1 MDIHSAIQAPVPLES
16 VLCTEELGRRP
27 SRAPAYQAENQALLA
42 LVQELTHSPG
52 SVLQRLVDIALDL
65 CRAHSAGI
73 SLLEEAGPPG
83 GLNPKGN
90 HFRWY
95 AVAGQWAP
103 LVWNTTT
110 PRDFGPCGT
119 VLDLDAALLF
129 AHPHRYYTQFADVRP
144 LLVEGLLVPFHVD
157 GQAVGTVWAVA
168 HDETRKFD
176 REDKRLLESLA
187 TFASA
192 AYQVRLANQRLEA
205 EIAERRHA
213 EQALMDADRRRSEF
227 LAQLAHELRNPLA
240 PIRNAVEILRRA
252 GGDEQKVRPVTEM
265 LQRQISQIV
274 RLVDDLLDVSRISRG
289 KFELRSEAVELA
301 SVVNHAVEACRPAI
315 EHAKHKLIV
324 ALPALP
330 LYLDA
335 DAARLVEVVANL
347 LSNACKF
354 TSNGGQI
361 WLTVEQDGEEAI
373 VRVRDNGIGIAS
385 DTLPTIFDMF
395 MQADTSL
402 ERRQSGLGLGLTLVK
417 SLVELHGGTVQA
429 CSGGIGQGSEF
440 IVRLPIRVAAPPKQ
454 ATVPAIGEQATTV
467 PRRILVVDDN
477 KDSAES
483 LAILLRLT
491 GHEAHTAF
499 DGDEAVERA
508 AALRPDVVL
517 LDIGLPVISGYDAAR
532 QIRAQPWGKHMV
544 LVAMTGWGH
553 DEDRQK
559 SREAGFDAHLVK
571 PVEHAVLAQL
581 LAESPAA

>member
-1 MDIHSAIQAPVPLES
+1 
-16 VLCTEELGRRP
+16 
-27 SRAPAYQAENQALLA
+27 
-42 LVQELTHSPG
+42 
-52 SVLQRLVDIALDL
+52 
-65 CRAHSAGI
+65 
-73 SLLEEAGPPG
+73 
-83 GLNPKGN
+83 
-90 HFRWY
+90 
-95 AVAGQWAP
+95 
-103 LVWNTTT
+103 
-110 PRDFGPCGT
+110 
-119 VLDLDAALLF
+119 
-129 AHPHRYYTQFADVRP
+129 
-144 LLVEGLLVPFHVD
+144 
-157 GQAVGTVWAVA
+157 
-168 HDETRKFD
+168 
-176 REDKRLLESLA
+176 
-187 TFASA
+187 
-192 AYQVRLANQRLEA
+192 
-205 EIAERRHA
+205 
-213 EQALMDADRRRSEF
+213 
-227 LAQLAHELRNPLA
+227 
-240 PIRNAVEILRRA
+240 
-252 GGDEQKVRPVTEM
+252 
-265 LQRQISQIV
+265 
-274 RLVDDLLDVSRISRG
+274 
-289 KFELRSEAVELA
+289 
-301 SVVNHAVEACRPAI
+301 
-315 EHAKHKLIV
+315 
-324 ALPALP
+324 
-330 LYLDA
+330 
-335 DAARLVEVVANL
+335 
-347 LSNACKF
+347 
-354 TSNGGQI
+354 
-361 WLTVEQDGEEAI
+361 
-373 VRVRDNGIGIAS
+373 
-385 DTLPTIFDMF
+385 MF